1 MENNLNIVKSEFKEL
16 PNNIEAEQS
25 VIGSILVTNEIFDEI
40 STIISSI
47 NFYDPMHQKIYNAI
61 ESLIYK
67 GMLANPITLKNY
79 FEDEKDDLDVPEY
92 LVKITKFST
101 SIRQAIEY
109 SKIIYDMFVRREL
122 IKISEQTID
131 NAKITDLDSSGQNI
145 IENSERLLFDLAEK
159 GSFNSSLIKFD
170 DAMKQTIEMASAAYK
185 NEGGIVGVPTGLRD
199 LDDKLGGLHQ
209 SDLIIIAG
217 RPSMGKTSLATN
229 IAFNAAKHI
238 QDNQKKSSVAF
249 FSLEMSSEQLST
261 RILSEQARIGSND
274 IRRGRISDEQFD
286 QFLETSKNIAELPLF
301 IDETP
306 AISIAAMSNRA
317 RRIKRLHGLDMIVVD
332 YIQLMRGTTYNKD
345 GRVQEISQI
354 TQGLKAIAKELGV
367 PVVALSQLSR
377 QVEQRDDHKPQLAD
391 LRESGSIE
399 QDADVVMFV
408 YREGYYLQRK
418 EPREATVEHAE
429 WQAKMNEVAHLAEI
443 IIGKQRHGP
452 IGKVTLEF
460 EKDLQNLKIL
470 KLIKFKYKT
479 LMLTSLY
486 ENTILKNPKFIILIL
501 FITLISFG
509 YYSKDFRL
517 DASSE
522 TLLIEDDP
530 DLEYLREIT
539 NRYGSKEFL
548 VLTYTPNEGMISN
561 TSINNLLSL
570 KYKIQSLDWVHSVIT
585 LLDIP
590 LLNNTDAPLQERLK
604 GFKTLK
610 DEDVDKNRGFKE
622 ILESPV
628 FRNFVIS
635 ESGKTSGII
644 VNIKQ
649 NPILEDIENRSKK
662 EIDEHRDKI
671 KKQNHK
677 NILEIRDVI
686 KSYDDV
692 GKIYL
697 GGIPMIADD
706 MMTFIKSDIIVFG
719 LGVLLFII
727 ATLWFVFKK

>member
-1 MENNLNIVKSEFKEL
+1 VENNLSIVKDQFKEL
-16 PNNIEAEQS
+16 PNNIEAEQA
-25 VIGSILVTNEIFDEI
+25 VIGSILVSNDIFDEI

-47 NFYDPMHQKIYNAI
+47 NFYDPMHQKIYEAI
-61 ESLIYK
+61 ESLVYK

-101 SIRQAIEY
+101 SVRQAVEY

-131 NAKITDLDSSGQNI
+131 SAKLNELDTNGQTI

-159 GSFNSSLIKFD
+159 GSFNSSLVKFD
-170 DAMKQTIEMASAAYK
+170 EAMKQTIEMASAAYK
-185 NEGGIVGVPTGLRD
+185 NEEGIVGVPTGLRD

-229 IAFNAAKHI
+229 IAFNAAQKL
-238 QDNQKKSSVAF
+238 QESGKKSSIAF

-261 RILSEQARIGSND
+261 RIISEQARISSND

-286 QFLETSKNIAELPLF
+286 KFLETSKNIAELPLY

-317 RRIKRLHGLDMIVVD
+317 RRIKRLFGLDMIVVD

-429 WQAKMNEVAHLAEI
+429 WQAKMNEVAHLAQI

-452 IGKVTLEF
+452 IGNVTLEF
-460 EKDLQNLKIL
+460 EERFT
-470 KLIKFKYKT
+470 KFKDT
-479 LMLTSLY
+479 Q
-486 ENTILKNPKFIILIL
+486 
-501 FITLISFG
+501 
-509 YYSKDFRL
+509 
-517 DASSE
+517 
-522 TLLIEDDP
+522 
-530 DLEYLREIT
+530 
-539 NRYGSKEFL
+539 
-548 VLTYTPNEGMISN
+548 
-561 TSINNLLSL
+561 IN
-570 KYKIQSLDWVHSVIT
+570 
-585 LLDIP
+585 
-590 LLNNTDAPLQERLK
+590 
-604 GFKTLK
+604 
-610 DEDVDKNRGFKE
+610 
-622 ILESPV
+622 
-628 FRNFVIS
+628 
-635 ESGKTSGII
+635 
-644 VNIKQ
+644 
-649 NPILEDIENRSKK
+649 
-662 EIDEHRDKI
+662 
-671 KKQNHK
+671 
-677 NILEIRDVI
+677 
-686 KSYDDV
+686 
-692 GKIYL
+692 
-697 GGIPMIADD
+697 
-706 MMTFIKSDIIVFG
+706 
-719 LGVLLFII
+719 
-727 ATLWFVFKK
+727 